1 MPARP
6 QNNLISTAREW
17 NGVCHPSD
25 CERKPV
31 KNPYV
36 LLSQKQEEVSRVR
49 KEIQALLIVIPLLD
63 DDVPKWEEVRAS
75 LSNFHIPR
83 QKTTRDSMR
92 ELEVY
97 FPFVKNLPLEQETD
111 V

>member
-1 MPARP
+1 
-6 QNNLISTAREW
+6 
-17 NGVCHPSD
+17 
-25 CERKPV
+25 V

-49 KEIQALLIVIPLLD
+49 REIQALLIVIPLLD
-63 DDVPKWEEVRAS
+63 DDVPQWEELKAS
-75 LSNFHIPR
+75 LSTLHVPR
-83 QKTTRDSMR
+83 QKATGDSMR

-97 FPFVKNLPLEQETD
+97 FPFVKNLPLEHEKD

>member
-1 MPARP
+1 M
-6 QNNLISTAREW
+6 
-17 NGVCHPSD
+17 
-25 CERKPV
+25 

-49 KEIQALLIVIPLLD
+49 REIQALLLVIPLLD
-63 DDVPKWEEVRAS
+63 DDVPKWEDLKAS
-75 LSNFHIPR
+75 LSALLVPR
-83 QKTTRDSMR
+83 QKTTGDSMR

-97 FPFVKNLPLEQETD
+97 FPFIKNLPREHETD

>member
-1 MPARP
+1 M
-6 QNNLISTAREW
+6 
-17 NGVCHPSD
+17 
-25 CERKPV
+25 

-63 DDVPKWEEVRAS
+63 DEVPKWEDVRAS
-75 LSNFHIPR
+75 LSNFPIPR
-83 QKTTRDSMR
+83 QKATRDSMR

-97 FPFVKNLPLEQETD
+97 FPFVKNLLLEQETD

>member
-1 MPARP
+1 
-6 QNNLISTAREW
+6 
-17 NGVCHPSD
+17 
-25 CERKPV
+25 V

-36 LLSQKQEEVSRVR
+36 LLSQKQEEISRVR

-63 DDVPKWEEVRAS
+63 DDVPKWEDVKTS
-75 LSNFHIPR
+75 LSNFPVPR
-83 QKTTRDSMR
+83 QKATRDSMR

-97 FPFVKNLPLEQETD
+97 FPFVKNLPLEHETD